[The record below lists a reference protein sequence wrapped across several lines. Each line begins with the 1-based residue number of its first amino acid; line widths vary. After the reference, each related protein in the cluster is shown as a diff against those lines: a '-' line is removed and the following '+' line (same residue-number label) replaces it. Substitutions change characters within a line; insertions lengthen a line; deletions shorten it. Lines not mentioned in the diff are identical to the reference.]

1 MRGKPKQTSTM
12 RKDLIQR
19 SIDILPDL
27 DLNWPLDVQNRWWV
41 CFSELYDAIHAFHDI
56 HDLDIQLLPAATQN
70 DNNE

>member
-1 MRGKPKQTSTM
+1 M
-12 RKDLIQR
+12 
-19 SIDILPDL
+19 LPDL
-27 DLNWPLDVQNRWWV
+27 ELNWPLDVQNRWWV